1 LDRESFE
8 ELVAE
13 ALDGLPEEF
22 LAHLENVDVVV
33 EERASEY
40 ELAQVG
46 LEGKNP
52 LRLLGLYIGVP
63 LTERTTQYAG
73 FLPDRIALYQRA
85 IEASAGSRPDAIR
98 RAVRKTV
105 IHEVA
110 HYYGIPDDRLEEL
123 GWS

>member
-1 LDRESFE
+1 LDRERFE
-8 ELVAE
+8 GLVVE

-33 EERASEY
+33 EDLASDY

-63 LTERTTQYAG
+63 LTERTTWYAG
-73 FLPDRIALYQRA
+73 VLPDRIALYQRA
-85 IEASAGSRPDAIR
+85 IEANAGQRPEALR
-98 RAVRKTV
+98 LAVRKTV

-110 HYYGIPDDRLEEL
+110 HYYGIPDERLEEL
-123 GWS
+123 GWG

>member
-1 LDRESFE
+1 LDREGFE
-8 ELVAE
+8 ELVVE

-33 EERASEY
+33 ENIASEY

-46 LEGKNP
+46 LDGENP
-52 LRLLGLYIGVP
+52 LSLLGLYIGVP
-63 LTERTTQYAG
+63 LTERTSWYAG
-73 FLPDRIALYQRA
+73 VLPDRIALYQRA
-85 IEASAGSRPDAIR
+85 IEAHAGSRPEAIR

-110 HYYGIPDDRLEEL
+110 HYYGIPDERLDEL
-123 GWS
+123 GWG

>member
-1 LDRESFE
+1 LDKEGFE
-8 ELVAE
+8 ELVVE

-33 EERASEY
+33 ENIASEY

-46 LEGKNP
+46 LEGENP
-52 LRLLGLYIGVP
+52 LSLLGLYIGVP
-63 LTERTTQYAG
+63 LTERTSWYAG
-73 FLPDRIALYQRA
+73 VLPDRIALYQRA
-85 IEASAGSRPDAIR
+85 IEAHAGSRPEAIR

-110 HYYGIPDDRLEEL
+110 HYYGIPDERLDEL
-123 GWS
+123 GWG